1 MHNTGTKTKSA
12 FSFSLPEEL
21 NAKTAPELRGVNRDR
36 VKLLVA
42 YRESGKTV
50 HSTFNHL
57 PEFLR
62 KGDLL
67 VFNSSRTLPA
77 SLRTLKSKRH
87 NIAEIRLAE
96 HLPDDNWLILIM
108 NEKKSGSFTTI
119 KPGLKIEFDT
129 GLTAVIVKRDSYNPR
144 LWRVKFS
151 ETGVDLINKF
161 YQIGE
166 PIRYGYVSAPLPLE
180 YYLTI
185 FAKDP
190 GSSEMPSAGRAF
202 TWKMLFELK
211 KNGIET
217 AFLTLHTGLSSY
229 MDDNLTRT
237 PRVGE
242 EEYFIPAGTVSKI
255 ETTKINGGRIIAVG
269 TTVVRALESAASCS
283 GKIIPGHAYTTLRIT
298 EGHVLKVANSLITG
312 FHEPEASHLDL
323 ISAFLSPEQ
332 IRKIYEQAIERKY
345 LWHEFGDLSLIL

>member
-1 MHNTGTKTKSA
+1 MHNIHTKKKTGIV
-12 FSFSLPEEL
+12 FNLPEEL
-21 NAKTAPELRGVNRDR
+21 SATTAPELRGVNRDR

-42 YRESGKTV
+42 DREKRQTF

-57 PEFLR
+57 PDFLR

-77 SLRTLKSKRH
+77 SLNTLEDKKHS
-87 NIAEIRLAE
+87 ITEVRLAE
-96 HLPDDNWLILIM
+96 HLPDDSWLVLLL
-108 NEKKSGSFTTI
+108 NEKKSGSGNNI
-119 KPGLKIEFDT
+119 YPGLKIEFET
-129 GLTAVIVKRDSYNPR
+129 GLTAIVEKRDSYNPR
-144 LWRVKFS
+144 LWKVRFS
-151 ETGVDLINKF
+151 QTGADLINIF
-161 YQIGE
+161 YQIGQ

-180 YYLTI
+180 YYLTV

-202 TWKMLFELK
+202 TWKMFFELK
-211 KNGIET
+211 NKGIDT

-242 EEYFIPAGTVSKI
+242 EEYFIPAGTVGKI
-255 ETTKINGGRIIAVG
+255 QTAKADRGRIIAVG
-269 TTVVRALESAASCS
+269 TTVVRALESAAACS
-283 GKIIPGHAYTTLRIT
+283 GRIIPGHAYTTLRIT
-298 EGHVLKVANSLITG
+298 EGHVLKVANGLITG

-323 ISAFLSPEQ
+323 ISAFLNPEE
-332 IRKIYEQAIERKY
+332 IRKIYAEAIKRKY